1 MQQIISFLIKNSY
14 RMLFLLLLTISLS
27 LAIQSHSY
35 HKSKIINSANYVSG
49 SIYSQAHKVE
59 DYFDLKTKNEELALE
74 NARLKNLIFNQKDS
88 LKIEIDSVNHV
99 KKTELVVAKVI
110 KNCYTTQ
117 ENTITIDAG
126 KKQGLEH
133 DMGVINSLG
142 IVGVVDNVSNK
153 YATVMSILNINS
165 RINAKMKK
173 SNHFGTLV
181 WNGKNTGFVQLIDI
195 PRLASVKK
203 GDTVVTGNQSTIFP
217 ENINIGTVN
226 KVYIDTETTY
236 YTLEIKLFNDMTSLG
251 HVYVLKN
258 VDRKEIKKL
267 EEETEKEKEKR

>member
-1 MQQIISFLIKNSY
+1 
-14 RMLFLLLLTISLS
+14 MLFLLLLIISVS

-35 HKSKIINSANYVSG
+35 HKSKVINSANYVSG

-74 NARLKNLIFNQKDS
+74 NARLKNLLFNQKDS
-88 LKIEIDSVNHV
+88 LKIDLDSINQV
-99 KKTELVVAKVI
+99 KKTDLVIAKVI
-110 KNCYTTQ
+110 KNCYTDQ
-117 ENTITIDAG
+117 ENIITIDAG

-133 DMGVINSLG
+133 DLGVINSLG
-142 IVGVVDNVSNK
+142 IVGVIDNVSNN

-173 SNHFGTLV
+173 TNHFGTLI

-203 GDTVVTGNQSTIFP
+203 GDTIVTGNQSTIFP
-217 ENINIGTVN
+217 EGINIGTVN
-226 KVYIDTETTY
+226 RVYIDTETTY

-258 VDRKEIKKL
+258 VDRNEIKKL
-267 EEETEKEKEKR
+267 EETTEKEKEKR